1 MLSITVEL
9 TAQEEQEVR
18 KRIALRDRTGL
29 QDILIGALTP
39 AVESFFQPF
48 SYVRPDDN
56 EFGQLSRLLAEKSEA
71 YLPKAYRTLPPEAL
85 SRAGIYEE

>member
-1 MLSITVEL
+1 MLSITIEL

-29 QDILIGALTP
+29 QHILVDVLTP
-39 AVESFFQPF
+39 AVESFFE
-48 SYVRPDDN
+48 SRYVRPDDN

-71 YLPKAYRTLPPEAL
+71 HLPKAYRTLPPEAL